1 MPTPP
6 TDQLTRFQLEDITQG
21 SSPLLVGPFGLLE
34 SLDGASY
41 EQAELMLLD
50 RLPTKLGRYYL
61 IFRLDAL
68 WANGGMQAVA
78 LDKDSEA
85 SAKLLDRTIEA
96 FEFFGAAA
104 GAGLLREI
112 VPIAVQ
118 AAREIDILVERD
130 APDEAFEPVWAR
142 LDAYNDRYDSM
153 FVEIYPAI
161 LADIHCHPTDW
172 QTNDG

>member
-21 SSPLLVGPFGLLE
+21 SSPLLVDPFGLLE
-34 SLDGASY
+34 SLHCASY

-50 RLPTKLGRYYL
+50 RLPTKLSRYYL
-61 IFRLDAL
+61 IFRFDAL

-78 LDKDSEA
+78 LDKDCEA

-104 GAGLLREI
+104 
-112 VPIAVQ
+112 
-118 AAREIDILVERD
+118 
-130 APDEAFEPVWAR
+130 
-142 LDAYNDRYDSM
+142 
-153 FVEIYPAI
+153 
-161 LADIHCHPTDW
+161 
-172 QTNDG
+172 